1 MIEIAIVLAFFGY
14 IYYLKNYADLR
25 SKSDKEE
32 ESLEEGIR
40 MLKNNQVQ
48 EAFYYFDRR
57 ISLKK
62 NSPVAYLYRSRCYKE
77 MGDWNAAMKDV
88 ETGISYDESV
98 FGLHL
103 DRGKL
108 LYAKEMYDEAL
119 KSLSKAIFNAGE
131 RDPESYYWRGMTKQK
146 LLLEDEAQKDF
157 DKEREITEL
166 QIRSAQG
173 TLLPVKPL
181 FDKRL
186 LVNSGLVICTSVLM
200 LFIIKNATSIHLP
213 YLIATLTAICIGFV
227 EPHKGW
233 ILAIMQCIF
242 ILGGYYLFT
251 EIPANGGKKELEY
264 FCLYGSAI
272 LTFMGSF
279 LGAFLKRAINNA

>member
-32 ESLEEGIR
+32 ESLKEGIR

-48 EAFYYFDRR
+48 EAFNYFNRR

-77 MGDWNAAMKDV
+77 MGDWAAAMKDV

-108 LYAKEMYDEAL
+108 LYAKEMYNEAL

-131 RDPESYYWRGMTKQK
+131 SDPESYYWRGMTKQK
-146 LLLEDEAQKDF
+146 LFLEDEAQKDF
-157 DKEREITEL
+157 DKEREITEF
-166 QIRSAQG
+166 QNSSAQG
-173 TLLPVKPL
+173 TVSPVKPL
-181 FDKRL
+181 VDKRL
-186 LVNSGLVICTSVLM
+186 LVNSGLVIFTSALM